1 MPNGIV
7 IIDKPQG
14 WTSMDVC
21 AKLRGILHEK
31 RVGHAGTLDPMA
43 TGVLPVFVGRA
54 TRAVEFFEHAEK
66 TYETVLRLGITTDT
80 EDMTGT
86 VLTEENVSFTEEQL
100 QETLAAFRG
109 EILQVPPM
117 YSAVSV
123 DGQRL
128 YDLARR
134 GIEVERQARKVE
146 IKSLSLCKELSN
158 EKENVYTIDVVCS
171 KGTYIR
177 SLIDD
182 LGKKLGTGAV
192 MTALERTLAM
202 GFTLDDCVT
211 LGEMQERRNSGKG
224 FEDVLI
230 NIEKMFSSFESV
242 YVSPAQ
248 AKRFQ
253 NGGALDINRIKK
265 KLENKVYTVY
275 SGDIGFLG
283 LGKCDTQKGELS
295 VERLL
300 VKRD

>member
-1 MPNGIV
+1 
-7 IIDKPQG
+7 
-14 WTSMDVC
+14 
-21 AKLRGILHEK
+21 
-31 RVGHAGTLDPMA
+31 MA
-43 TGVLPVFVGRA
+43 TGVLPIMLGGA
-54 TRAVEFFEHAEK
+54 TRFLNYLPDSDKGYRAEFM
-66 TYETVLRLGITTDT
+66 LGKTTDT
-80 EDMTGT
+80 LDITGNVT
-86 VLTEENVSFTEEQL
+86 GEYEVNVS
-100 QETLAAFRG
+100 LADVEAALDDFKG
-109 EILQVPPM
+109 EIEQVPPM

-134 GIEVERQARKVE
+134 GIEVERRARKVE

-202 GFTLDDCVT
+202 GFTLDDCAT

>member
-1 MPNGIV
+1 
-7 IIDKPQG
+7 
-14 WTSMDVC
+14 
-21 AKLRGILHEK
+21 
-31 RVGHAGTLDPMA
+31 MA
-43 TGVLPVFVGRA
+43 TGVLPIMLGGA
-54 TRAVEFFEHAEK
+54 TRFLNYLPDSDKGYRAEFM
-66 TYETVLRLGITTDT
+66 LGKTTDT
-80 EDMTGT
+80 LDITGNVT
-86 VLTEENVSFTEEQL
+86 GEYEVNVS
-100 QETLAAFRG
+100 LADVEAALDDFKG
-109 EILQVPPM
+109 EIEQVPPM

-202 GFTLDDCVT
+202 GFTLDDCAT

-265 KLENKVYTVY
+265 SLKTRFILYIQVILDFSDLENAICKKANFPLK
-275 SGDIGFLG
+275 DCL
-283 LGKCDTQKGELS
+283 LS
-295 VERLL
+295 VIKM
-300 VKRD
+300 V

>member
-1 MPNGIV
+1 M
-7 IIDKPQG
+7 
-14 WTSMDVC
+14 
-21 AKLRGILHEK
+21 
-31 RVGHAGTLDPMA
+31 
-43 TGVLPVFVGRA
+43 
-54 TRAVEFFEHAEK
+54 
-66 TYETVLRLGITTDT
+66 
-80 EDMTGT
+80 
-86 VLTEENVSFTEEQL
+86 FTEEDIKQFSEKGIDEKTVERQL
-100 QETLAAFRG
+100 DLFKTGFPFKKLYAAASAEKGVSKYSESQRAAYVDVWNEYSKNDEVKLVKF
-109 EILQVPPM
+109 VPASGAASRMFKNMFAFLDAEYEEPKTDFEKKFFG
-117 YSAVSV
+117 SISHFAF
-123 DGQRL
+123 

-202 GFTLDDCVT
+202 GFTLDDCAT